1 MSTFVLCLNTE
12 QKVVTV
18 EHGVVRGLAVV
29 TSDACENQASA
40 QDFATIGPGDEVIGA
55 SSDGIRWI
63 ASVDEVLEATAS
75 AEEVEGEEG
84 PEGEKVRILK
94 GKLTARGSRSI
105 AAVCKS
111 LKDNDINLPGIF
123 NARGSG
129 FKHGAVATLLTDEQ
143 AAELKT
149 GLN

>member
-12 QKVVTV
+12 QKVETV

-40 QDFATIGPGDEVIGA
+40 QDFATIAEGDEIIGA

-63 ASVDEVLEATAS
+63 ASVDEVMEVTTSDESEAL
-75 AEEVEGEEG
+75 
-84 PEGEKVRILK
+84 PGEKVRILK
-94 GKLTARGSRSI
+94 GKLSARGSRSI

-111 LKDNDINLPGIF
+111 LKDNEIALPGIF

-129 FKHGAVATLLTDEQ
+129 FKHGAVATLLSDEQ
-143 AAELKT
+143 AAELKM

>member
-12 QKVVTV
+12 QKVDTV

-75 AEEVEGEEG
+75 TEEEQGESA
-84 PEGEKVRILK
+84 EGEKVRILK

>member
-12 QKVVTV
+12 QKVETV

-29 TSDACENQASA
+29 TSEACENQASA
-40 QDFATIGPGDEVIGA
+40 QDFATIAAGDEIIGA
-55 SSDGIRWI
+55 SSDGIRWL
-63 ASVDEVLEATAS
+63 ASVDEVMEVTTS
-75 AEEVEGEEG
+75 EESEVL
-84 PEGEKVRILK
+84 PGEKVRILK
-94 GKLTARGSRSI
+94 GKLSARGSRSI
-105 AAVCKS
+105 AAVCKN
-111 LKDNDINLPGIF
+111 LKDNEIALPGIF

-129 FKHGAVATLLTDEQ
+129 FKHGAVATLLSDEQ

>member
-12 QKVVTV
+12 QKVDTV

-40 QDFATIGPGDEVIGA
+40 QDFATIAEGDEIIGA
-55 SSDGIRWI
+55 STDGIRWI
-63 ASVDEVLEATAS
+63 ASVDEVMEATAS
-75 AEEVEGEEG
+75 DESDSL
-84 PEGEKVRILK
+84 PGEKVRILK

-111 LKDNDINLPGIF
+111 LKDNEIALPGIF

-129 FKHGAVATLLTDEQ
+129 FKHGAVATKLSDEQ

>member
-12 QKVVTV
+12 QKVETV

-29 TSDACENQASA
+29 TSEACENQASA
-40 QDFATIGPGDEVIGA
+40 QDFATISAGDEIIGA

-63 ASVDEVLEATAS
+63 ASVDEVM
-75 AEEVEGEEG
+75 EVTTSDESDVL
-84 PEGEKVRILK
+84 PGEKVRILK
-94 GKLTARGSRSI
+94 GKLSARGSRSI
-105 AAVCKS
+105 AAVCKN
-111 LKDNDINLPGIF
+111 LKDNEIALPGIF

-129 FKHGAVATLLTDEQ
+129 FKHGAVATLLSDEQ

-149 GLN
+149 GLI

>member
-12 QKVVTV
+12 QKVDTV

-40 QDFATIGPGDEVIGA
+40 KDFATIAEGDEIIGA
-55 SSDGIRWI
+55 STDGIRWI
-63 ASVDEVLEATAS
+63 ASVDEIMEATVS
-75 AEEVEGEEG
+75 EESESLS
-84 PEGEKVRILK
+84 GEKVRILK

-105 AAVCKS
+105 AAVCKN
-111 LKDNDINLPGIF
+111 LKDNEIALPGIF

-129 FKHGAVATLLTDEQ
+129 FKHGAVATLLSDEQ
-143 AAELKT
+143 ATELKT

>member
-1 MSTFVLCLNTE
+1 MSTFVLCLNTP
-12 QKVVTV
+12 QKVETV

-40 QDFATIGPGDEVIGA
+40 KDFSTIASGDEIIGA

-63 ASVDEVLEATAS
+63 AEVDEVVEATTS
-75 AEEVEGEEG
+75 EESEAL
-84 PEGEKVRILK
+84 PNEKVRILK

-111 LKDNDINLPGIF
+111 LKDNEIALPGIF

-129 FKHGAVATLLTDEQ
+129 FKHGAVATLLSEEQ
-143 AAELKT
+143 TAELKS

>member
-12 QKVVTV
+12 QKVETV

-40 QDFATIGPGDEVIGA
+40 QDFATIVAGDEIIGA
-55 SSDGIRWI
+55 STDGIRWL
-63 ASVDEVLEATAS
+63 ASVDEVMEATAS
-75 AEEVEGEEG
+75 EESETLS
-84 PEGEKVRILK
+84 GEKVRILK

-105 AAVCKS
+105 AAVCKC
-111 LKDNDINLPGIF
+111 LKDNEIALPGIF
-123 NARGSG
+123 NTRGSG
-129 FKHGAVATLLTDEQ
+129 FKHGAVATLLSEEQ
-143 AAELKT
+143 TAELMN